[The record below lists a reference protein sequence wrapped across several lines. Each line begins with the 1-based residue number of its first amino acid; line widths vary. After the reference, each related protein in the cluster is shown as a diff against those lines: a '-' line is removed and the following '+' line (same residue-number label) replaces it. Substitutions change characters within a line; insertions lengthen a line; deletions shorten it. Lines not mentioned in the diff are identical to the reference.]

1 MTIDGRAPRV
11 VRLPDEDE
19 GLHRRPEPVEGAD
32 PAAPPNRPS
41 HGSQDDIASIR
52 NLVARLSAAYPS
64 VDAGIVEVPVMGAYD
79 AFRQARVRAYV
90 PILVERRSRREL
102 RAASGP
108 AVDGRAAPGTLRAHP
123 GPAKD

>member
-1 MTIDGRAPRV
+1 MTIDGHAPHV

-19 GLHRRPEPVEGAD
+19 GSHRRPEPVARAG
-32 PAAPPNRPS
+32 PAAPPNLPS
-41 HGSQDDIASIR
+41 HGSPNETASIR
-52 NLVARLSAAYPS
+52 NIVARLSAAYPS
-64 VDAGIVEVPVMGAYD
+64 VDAGIVEVTVMGAYD

-90 PILVERRSRREL
+90 PILVERQSRREL

-108 AVDGRAAPGTLRAHP
+108 AVDGRAAPGTLRAPP